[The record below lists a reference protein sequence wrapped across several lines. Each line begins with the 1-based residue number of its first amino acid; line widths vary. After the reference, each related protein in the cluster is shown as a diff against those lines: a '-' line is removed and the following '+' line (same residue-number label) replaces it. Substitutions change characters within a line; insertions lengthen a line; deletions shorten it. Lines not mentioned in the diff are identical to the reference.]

1 MGKITL
7 IVLDV
12 LKPHTPTILELAE
25 KLTDLPSVLGVD
37 ITIFEIDSKVE
48 NAKITLQGESLDYSE
63 INRVIRDIGASV
75 HSIDKVWAGEL
86 EVDEAKTPQDGGAN
100 LHPFPL

>member
-12 LKPHTPTILELAE
+12 LKPHTPTILDLSA
-25 KLTDLPSVLGVD
+25 KLTDLPSVSGVD

-48 NAKITLQGESLDYSE
+48 NAKLTLKGKDLNYKE
-63 INRVIRDIGASV
+63 INHVIRQSGASV
-75 HSIDKVWAGEL
+75 HSIDKVQAGSIVVE
-86 EVDEAKTPQDGGAN
+86 EKTPQDGGAN
-100 LHPFPL
+100 LHPF

>member
-25 KLTDLPSVLGVD
+25 KLTDLSSVSGVD
-37 ITIFEIDSKVE
+37 VTIFEIDSKVE
-48 NAKITLQGESLDYSE
+48 NAKITLLGESLDYSE
-63 INRVIRDIGASV
+63 INRVIRDTGASV
-75 HSIDKVWAGEL
+75 HSIDKVHAGDT

>member
-12 LKPHTPTILELAE
+12 LKPHSPDILELSQ
-25 KLTDLPSVLGVD
+25 KLTDVPCVDGVD

-48 NAKITLQGESLDYSE
+48 NAKITLKGTNLEYRE
-63 INRVIRDIGASV
+63 IQKVIRDSGASV
-75 HSIDKVWAGEL
+75 HSIDKVHAGDITVE
-86 EVDEAKTPQDGGAN
+86 EAKTPQDGGAN